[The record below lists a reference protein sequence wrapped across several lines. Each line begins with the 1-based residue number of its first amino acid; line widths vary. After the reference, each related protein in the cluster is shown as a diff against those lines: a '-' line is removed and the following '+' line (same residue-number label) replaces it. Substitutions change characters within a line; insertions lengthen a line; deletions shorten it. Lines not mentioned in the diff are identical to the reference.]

1 MGEKEYQV
9 GSEQSGQGYVSS
21 AYTFILNYKPADN
34 LVRAMEEITT
44 VDVPPQQV
52 VGITRTGTYRLIPE
66 LLQEIYGFIVAHSL
80 TITGMPT
87 FICHETSP
95 EAVMA
100 ANEQGTAVVE
110 VAWPVSGAVRGSGGI
125 TAYELPGGKMV
136 RTMHRGPYET
146 CEPTYLAL
154 FAFIADR
161 ELRIAGPIR
170 EIYPNNPHEVAPEDI
185 LMEIMV
191 PVL

>member
-1 MGEKEYQV
+1 VGEHGYQV

-21 AYTFILNYKPADN
+21 AYALILKYKPADN
-34 LVRAMEEITT
+34 PVTVMEEITLIE
-44 VDVPPQQV
+44 VPPQQV

-66 LLQEIYGFIVAHSL
+66 LLQEIYGFILAHSL

-95 EAVMA
+95 EAVME
-100 ANEQGTAVVE
+100 ANEKGTAIVE
-110 VAWPVSGAVRGSGGI
+110 VAWPVSGTVRESGGI

-154 FAFIADR
+154 FAWIADQ

>member
-1 MGEKEYQV
+1 MGEHGYQV

-21 AYTFILNYKPADN
+21 AYALILKYKPADG
-34 LVRAMEEITT
+34 LVTAMEEITIIE
-44 VDVPPQQV
+44 VAPQEV

-66 LLQEIYGFIVAHSL
+66 LLQEIYGFILAHSL

-95 EAVMA
+95 EAVMV
-100 ANEQGTAVVE
+100 ANEKGTAIVE
-110 VAWPVSGAVRGSGGI
+110 VAWPISGTVRGSGGI

-161 ELRIAGPIR
+161 NLRIAGPIR
-170 EIYPNNPHEVAPEDI
+170 EIYPNNPHEVAPADI